1 MRMISNGNP
10 VYRFEELNSTSKK
23 TAIEECE
30 YELLVDVINNIEM
43 KDYFDP
49 IKKNLEKKGFM
60 SINFYRF
67 FIENDDI
74 RIDFTFDYL
83 IVKDNFNTF
92 KKFAETINL
101 KTPYN
106 FSNYI
111 SNGLLDVIIR
121 SEKYDDIDKKQHNI
135 IIDTEIVDHNL
146 IIEQF
151 IAELKTVFE
160 NYYTYLL
167 KKMYTK
173 IKKDIKDLTGANEVK
188 AFIQEQEFY
197 SNGMIH

>member
-121 SEKYDDIDKKQHNI
+121 SEKYDDIDEKQHNI

>member
-1 MRMISNGNP
+1 MISNGNP

-121 SEKYDDIDKKQHNI
+121 SEKYDDIDEKQHNI